1 MELEFKTDKLKLRCE
16 KWTFFKKK
24 DVHMNTKLVHKIREL
39 EQAMSLLDIKLNKSL
54 HLHKLKDNRKYEL
67 AIDIDWRKNVFRII
81 FETIPKD
88 IVYDDFWNDWK
99 FKEIT
104 KIKILEV
111 ADYH

>member
-1 MELEFKTDKLKLRCE
+1 MKNLINNKLKLKCE
-16 KWTFFKKK
+16 NGTFFNKKN
-24 DVHMNTKLVHKIREL
+24 VPMNTKLVHKIREL
-39 EQAMSLLDIKLNKSL
+39 EQATSLLDIKINKSL
-54 HLHKLKDNRKYEL
+54 HLHKLKWNRKYEL
-67 AIDIDWRKNVFRII
+67 AIDIDGRKNVFRII

-88 IVYDDFWNDWK
+88 IVYNDFCNDAK